1 MKSTSHCFE
10 LAVLPCARFRMGFAR
25 LRYPETL
32 AVAENTIRQFFE
44 IKVTENAFSKQPVS
58 DERNAPIGIVLP
70 FKKQK
75 SANAVRH
82 RLGDLSRKI
91 DTVVQLVHTSQKIKG
106 QFKSKTSVQL

>member
-44 IKVTENAFSKQPVS
+44 IKVTENVFSKQPVS
-58 DERNAPIGIVLP
+58 DECDAPIGIVLP
-70 FKKQK
+70 FKEQK

-82 RLGDLSRKI
+82 APTR
-91 DTVVQLVHTSQKIKG
+91 
-106 QFKSKTSVQL
+106 